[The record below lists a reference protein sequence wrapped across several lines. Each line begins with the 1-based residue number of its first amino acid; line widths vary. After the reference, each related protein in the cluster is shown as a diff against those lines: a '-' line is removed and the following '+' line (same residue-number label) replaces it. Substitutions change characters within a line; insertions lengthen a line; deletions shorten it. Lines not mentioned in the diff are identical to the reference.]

1 MNKILVLLL
10 VFLAVSWCEEVKE
23 EDGVIIGTDGNLAQ
37 LLKDNEHVLVEFY
50 APWCGHCKKLTPI
63 FENVAK
69 SFRGFGIS
77 INLYFRKLNH
87 C

>member
-50 APWCGHCKKLTPI
+50 APWCGHCKKLTP
-63 FENVAK
+63 EYAK
-69 SFRGFGIS
+69 AA
-77 INLYFRKLNH
+77 
-87 C
+87 